1 MWIAFVG
8 GTAFEVGSYLMV
20 VEALN
25 TGHEQLFGPAL
36 WGLLE
41 DCHDEPMKA
50 GGGKALGMQLGT
62 RRKQVDF
69 RWV

>member
-41 DCHDEPMKA
+41 DWDDGPETD
-50 GGGKALGMQLGT
+50 GGSKTPDIKLGM

-69 RWV
+69 RWL

>member
-41 DCHDEPMKA
+41 DWDDVPRSGEVGAH
-50 GGGKALGMQLGT
+50 G
-62 RRKQVDF
+62 RKLSLRKRHVNF
-69 RWV
+69 RWL